1 MRFAPVR
8 LGMLIGWTVLVASAS
23 VSIAGASPLGQW
35 VVRDKSARV
44 LIQTCGP
51 NLCGNLS
58 WTADGNDVGQQI
70 LIAMKPDG
78 ARWTGT
84 VVDIRNGRKYLAH
97 IALQS
102 DQALRLDGCVLGGL
116 FCDGEVWTR
125 YSDPASAPRRR

>member
-1 MRFAPVR
+1 MRPAPVR
-8 LGMLIGWTVLVASAS
+8 LALLIGSTVLVAASQAS
-23 VSIAGASPLGQW
+23 VSPLGQW

-44 LIQTCGP
+44 LIHDCGP

-70 LIAMKPDG
+70 LIDMKPDG
-78 ARWTGT
+78 PRWTGT
-84 VVDIRNGRKYLAH
+84 VVDIRDGRRYLAH

-116 FCDGEVWTR
+116 ICDGEVWTR
-125 YSDPASAPRRR
+125 YSETASPPRRR

>member
-1 MRFAPVR
+1 MRFAHVR
-8 LGMLIGWTVLVASAS
+8 LGILIGLTALVAS
-23 VSIAGASPLGQW
+23 VSALMAGASPAGQW
-35 VVRDKSARV
+35 VVRDNSARV
-44 LIQTCGP
+44 LIRSCGP

-70 LIAMKPDG
+70 LIDMRPDG

-97 IALQS
+97 LVMQS

-116 FCDGEVWTR
+116 FCGGEVWTR
-125 YSDPASAPRRR
+125 YNDPAPRRK